1 MNFLDLGQIPAI
13 HADGIHDD
21 TAAIQQCLDRMK
33 DGGTIWFPDGIY
45 RISAC
50 LIFYSH
56 QRLLFSDDAVLLRA
70 VDEGREPTR
79 YLLASYSD
87 PGTGGYDGTHD
98 VLIAGGIFDGNAA
111 TTGKL
116 TMFNTVHCRDITIRN
131 CRFRCGSMWHY
142 IELNSTQN
150 AVIEDCVFDGTSYT
164 AMRDDL
170 TSELI
175 QTDAPLVGTYG
186 PVYNCNGELIDFLPD
201 RTPCTKITI
210 RNCLFKCD
218 GFSAIGHHGNDEH
231 TNIRIENNLFTG
243 RSGKGERSRGYITF
257 MEKVHDVTVTGNI
270 FHSSADDGQ
279 QNRGVVTM
287 NPDPSSCTVCGNTF
301 AGRFTDICTGGIT
314 ASDNSFDE

>member
-1 MNFLDLGQIPAI
+1 MNFLDLGQIPEIA
-13 HADGIHDD
+13 ADGIHDD
-21 TAAIQQCLDRMK
+21 TAAIQHCLDRMK
-33 DGGTIWFPDGIY
+33 DGGILWFPDGIY

-56 QRLLFSDDAVLLRA
+56 QRLIFSDDAVLLRA
-70 VDEGREPTR
+70 VDEGCEPTR

-87 PGTGGYDGTHD
+87 PETGGYDGTHD
-98 VLIAGGIFDGNAA
+98 VLIAGGIFDGNVAA
-111 TTGKL
+111 TGKL

-131 CRFRCGSMWHY
+131 CHFRCGSMWHY
-142 IELNSTQN
+142 IELNSTKN
-150 AVIEDCVFDGTSYT
+150 AVIENCVFDGTSYT

-186 PVYNCNGELIDFLPD
+186 PVYNCDGTLIDFLPD
-201 RTPCTKITI
+201 RTPCTEITI

-231 TNIRIENNLFTG
+231 TAIRIEDNIFTG

-257 MEKVHDVTVTGNI
+257 MEKVHDVTVAGNV
-270 FHSSADDGQ
+270 FLSSADDGQ
-279 QNRGVVTM
+279 QNRGIVTM
-287 NPDPSSCTVCGNTF
+287 NPDPASCTADRNVFRGVF
-301 AGRFTDICTGGIT
+301 SGYFSGGIT
-314 ASDNSFDE
+314 ASDNRIDK